1 MTRRSLMVAIA
12 VATAGCT
19 AQLAKHD
26 TTREQINAEMDKAV
40 EERAKQAMMPPLVV
54 EMPKAVEEKPLEQRF
69 DLNVSGAPA
78 AQVFMAIVSGTRY
91 SVVVHPSIRES
102 ISVNLKNVTVR
113 EALDVLR
120 DLYGYEYRVQSNRIT
135 VLPITMRTRVFRV
148 NYIQANRTGRSD
160 MRVSSGSITD
170 APTSGGASGGATT
183 GGGSPQRLTESSRVT
198 TSSDSNFWGDIVKS
212 ITAIVGSGDGR
223 NVIVNAQSGVIVVR
237 ALPAELRSV
246 ETFLKE
252 MQLIVERQVMLEA
265 KIIDVTLREGF
276 EAGIN
281 WAAFRNG
288 STGVASGVVRPGT
301 TIGPN
306 ETLSTPTALLPDG
319 SPDSASNFSASALGT
334 STAALASGLTA
345 PGAVFGF
352 ALQAANFAALL
363 TFLETQGSVNVLSS
377 PRVATIN
384 NQKAVLKV
392 GQDDFF
398 VTNISTTS
406 TTSGS
411 GTVTSPTITVQPFFS
426 GIALDVTPQI
436 DENNNIILHVHPQV
450 SRVVEQR
457 KVVDLGNLGNFV
469 LPLASS
475 SVNETDTIV
484 RVQDGNIVAIGGLMR
499 QETLSADS
507 QVPGVGDVPGLG
519 ALFQQKNR
527 RTTKSEIVILLKPTI
542 VHGDGNWKQDLSDP
556 RARLRKLQPTPAPRQ
571 RLEPAATQQP
581 EPPAAR
587 QSAPAVSEEPAP
599 PAAQQPTPAVSEE
612 PAPAV
617 SQQSA
622 PPVFQEPAPVAAQ
635 QPELAPLPTP

>member
-1 MTRRSLMVAIA
+1 MTRKSLIVAIA

-26 TTREQINAEMDKAV
+26 ATRDAINAEMDKAV

-54 EMPKAVEEKPLEQRF
+54 EMPKAVEAKPLEQRF

-78 AQVFMAIVSGTRY
+78 AQVFMAIASGTRY
-91 SVVVHPSIRES
+91 SMVVHPDIRES
-102 ISVNLKNVTVR
+102 ISVNLKDVTVL
-113 EALDVLR
+113 EALNILR
-120 DLYGYEYRVQSNRIT
+120 DLYGYEYRVESDRIT

-148 NYIQANRTGRSD
+148 NYIQANRIGRSD
-160 MRVSSGSITD
+160 MRVSSGSISD
-170 APTSGGASGGATT
+170 APTSGGVA
-183 GGGSPQRLTESSRVT
+183 GGGTSVGGQPQRLTESSRVT
-198 TSSDSNFWGDIVKS
+198 TSSDSNFWGDITKS
-212 ITAIVGSGDGR
+212 ITAIVGSGGGR

-246 ETFLKE
+246 ESFLKE
-252 MQLIVERQVMLEA
+252 MQLIVDRQVMLEA
-265 KIIDVTLREGF
+265 KIIDVSLREGF

-281 WAAFRNG
+281 WAAFRDG
-288 STGVASGVVRPGT
+288 STRAATGVVRPGS
-301 TIGPN
+301 TIGN
-306 ETLSTPTALLPDG
+306 TGDLSTPTALLPDG
-319 SPDSASNFSASALGT
+319 SIDSASAFTATLGSAAS
-334 STAALASGLTA
+334 LATGLTA
-345 PGAVFGF
+345 PGAVFGL
-352 ALQAANFAALL
+352 ALQTSNFAALL

-411 GTVTSPTITVQPFFS
+411 GVVTTPTITVQPFFS
-426 GIALDVTPQI
+426 GVALDVTPQI
-436 DENNNIILHVHPQV
+436 DDQNNIILHVHPQV

-457 KVVDLGNLGNFV
+457 KVIDLGTGGVFV

-499 QETLSADS
+499 QESASADS
-507 QVPGVGDVPGLG
+507 QVPGAGDVPGLG

-527 RTTKSEIVILLKPTI
+527 RTTKSEIVILMKPTI
-542 VHGDGNWKQDLSDP
+542 VHSDRTWQQDLIDT
-556 RARLRKLQPTPAPRQ
+556 RDRLRAMQPTPTAP
-571 RLEPAATQQP
+571 QQ
-581 EPPAAR
+581 A
-587 QSAPAVSEEPAP
+587 APA
-599 PAAQQPTPAVSEE
+599 T
-612 PAPAV
+612 

-622 PPVFQEPAPVAAQ
+622 PAASEQPAPVAPEPAVAAP
-635 QPELAPLPTP
+635 QPTESATPQPAVPAPQPTP

>member
-1 MTRRSLMVAIA
+1 MTRRSLIIAIA
-12 VATAGCT
+12 IATAGCA
-19 AQLAKHD
+19 AQLAPHD
-26 TTREQINAEMDKAV
+26 ATRDRIDAEMDRAV
-40 EERAKQAMMPPLVV
+40 EERARRAMLPPLVV
-54 EMPKAVEEKPLEQRF
+54 EMPGAVDAKPLEQRF

-78 AQVFMAIVSGTRY
+78 AQVFLAIASGSSY
-91 SVVVHPSIRES
+91 SIVVHPDIRET
-102 ISVNLKNVTVR
+102 ISVNLKNVTVL
-113 EALDVLR
+113 EALDILH
-120 DLYGYEYRVQSNRIT
+120 DLYGYDYRMQGNRVT
-135 VLPITMRTRVFRV
+135 VLPITMRTRVFKV
-148 NYIQANRTGRSD
+148 NYIQATRTGRSD
-160 MRVSSGSITD
+160 VRVSSGSITD
-170 APTSGGASGGATT
+170 TPTAGGAGGATT
-183 GGGSPQRLTESSRVT
+183 TAGGGSPQTLTESSRVT
-198 TSSDSNFWGDIVKS
+198 TNSDSNFWADITKS
-212 ITAIVGSGDGR
+212 ITAIVGGGAGR
-223 NVIVNAQSGVIVVR
+223 NVIVNTQSGVIVVR

-281 WAAFRNG
+281 WAAFRDG
-288 STGVASGVVRPGT
+288 STRAAGGVVRPGT
-301 TIGPN
+301 TIGNTGP
-306 ETLSTPTALLPDG
+306 LATPTTLLPDG
-319 SPDSASNFSASALGT
+319 SIDPASAFT
-334 STAALASGLTA
+334 STLGAAASLATGLTA
-345 PGAVFGF
+345 PGAVFGL
-352 ALQAANFAALL
+352 ALQTADFAALL

-406 TTSGS
+406 TTSGA
-411 GTVTSPTITVQPFFS
+411 GTVTTPTITVQPFFS
-426 GIALDVTPQI
+426 GIALDVTPQV
-436 DENNNIILHVHPQV
+436 DAENNIILHVHPQV

-457 KVVDLGNLGNFV
+457 KVIDLGNLGNFT

-519 ALFQQKNR
+519 TLFQQKNR

-542 VHGDGNWKQDLSDP
+542 VHNDTTWQQDLKET
-556 RARLRKLQPTPAPRQ
+556 RERLRALRPKSPGQEPAPTPAPD
-571 RLEPAATQQP
+571 
-581 EPPAAR
+581 
-587 QSAPAVSEEPAP
+587 SAPAAVPAP
-599 PAAQQPTPAVSEE
+599 AAA

-617 SQQSA
+617 
-622 PPVFQEPAPVAAQ
+622 
-635 QPELAPLPTP
+635 TP